1 MPSTPKSA
9 IIKVMKKVI
18 IYAVFLLSF
27 VVFPVTFSFAAG
39 ISQSTGL
46 LPSNP
51 FYFVKEWTRSV
62 KRAWIFDTIKKIE
75 YDLNIVNEK
84 AAELQKLSQIA
95 SDKEDLITDALTNYQ
110 LNLEQLIPEVEKLK
124 GLNIAD
130 INKLLDRL
138 VERSLVHAELLSVL
152 SSQFNQSTDLS
163 LELKDTEKRVLY
175 MMAIIPQKV
184 EKPENFRIRLQQII
198 NDQNQEFKE
207 LKAAEILDYLEALL
221 PAGAMRNEIN
231 KLKKD
236 LLLKFGMQV
245 QNGLDQEVFNKLA
258 MDPMIQLKLLD
269 EIRKTV
275 SDQDLKN
282 KLNLLRQRALDQVAW
297 SGKIGE
303 IEAQAA
309 LDQAAQS
316 LSLLQSKNR
325 SSQTLD
331 QAKFYL
337 TQAQNFYYQTNY
349 VDSFSQAVSS
359 IGVVDEALRQIAS
372 KDLALSEQKK
382 R

>member
-1 MPSTPKSA
+1 MLRRLKSA
-9 IIKVMKKVI
+9 TIKVMKKVI

-27 VVFPVTFSFAAG
+27 VVFPVTFVFAAG
-39 ISQSTGL
+39 VSQSTGL

-62 KRAWIFDTIKKIE
+62 KRAWIFDTIKKVE
-75 YDLNIVNEK
+75 FDLNIVNEK

-95 SDKEDLITDALTNYQ
+95 SDKEDLITDALTNYK

-138 VERSLVHAELLSVL
+138 VERSLAHAELFSAL
-152 SSQFNQSTDLS
+152 SSQFNENNDLS
-163 LELKDTEKRVLY
+163 IKLKDVEKRVLY
-175 MMAIIPQKV
+175 IMVIIPQKV
-184 EKPENFRIRLQQII
+184 EKPEDFRIRLQQII
-198 NDQNQEFKE
+198 NNQDQEFKE

-236 LLLKFGMQV
+236 LLLKFGVQA
-245 QNGLDQEVFNKLA
+245 QNGLNQESFSQLT
-258 MDPMIQLKLLD
+258 MDPMIKLKLLD

-275 SDQDLKN
+275 NDQDLKN
-282 KLNLLRQRALDQVAW
+282 KLNLLRQRVLDQVAQ
-297 SGKIGE
+297 SGKIGQS
-303 IEAQAA
+303 EAREALEQAT
-309 LDQAAQS
+309 QS
-316 LSLLQSKNR
+316 LSALQSKVR
-325 SSQTLD
+325 SSQALD

-337 TQAQNFYYQTNY
+337 TQAQNFYNQINY
-349 VDSFSQAVSS
+349 VSAFSQAVSS
-359 IGVVDEALRQIAS
+359 IGVSDEALRKLAS
-372 KDLALSEQKK
+372 DLAFSE
-382 R
+382 